1 MRFRRVAVL
10 VTALVVIANGV
21 GPRVSAELRAAL
33 LLQKFSGIDN
43 GFTRALAHPI
53 AREDATVLAPEGPT
67 RARMYGP
74 RDAAPRVGF
83 VLLHGVH
90 KKSIDE
96 PRLVRFAEALAS
108 AGYAVLTPELR
119 SIADYRIDKAETKV
133 IGAAARSLSSRLG
146 GIKVGLIGTSFAGGL
161 ALVTASESEFRNS
174 IGCVL
179 AIGAHHDL
187 VRVARFYMTSKAVA
201 PDRTVP
207 IQAHDYGVM
216 VTVYGHPRFFFPES
230 EAATAHQALKLWL
243 DQDWDGARKL
253 AATLTP
259 ATQARVDALFHARI
273 QSVQADYERVVEAE
287 KEGLLAASPSGHMQ
301 NVTASVFLL
310 HGAGDTV
317 VPPTESE
324 WLAQE
329 LGERAE
335 GFLVS
340 KAIEHVEMHGKP
352 TVREQLQLV
361 DFIAKMLTQADSL
374 R

>member
-1 MRFRRVAVL
+1 MRFRRLAAL
-10 VTALVVIANGV
+10 VTALVIIAHCAS
-21 GPRVSAELRAAL
+21 PRVSAELRAAL
-33 LLQKFSGIDN
+33 LLQKFSGIEN

-53 AREDATVLAPEGPT
+53 AREDATVLAPAGPT
-67 RARMYGP
+67 RARMYVP
-74 RDAAPRVGF
+74 SDAAPRTGF

-119 SIADYRIDKAETKV
+119 SIADYRIDRAETHV
-133 IGAAARSLSSRLG
+133 IGAAARALSLRLG
-146 GIKVGLIGTSFAGGL
+146 GAKVGLIGTSFAGGL
-161 ALVTASESEFRNS
+161 ALVTASEPEFRNT

-187 VRVARFYMTSKAVA
+187 VRVSRFYMTSLAVA
-201 PDRTVP
+201 PDRVVP
-207 IQAHDYGVM
+207 TQAHDYGVM
-216 VTVYGHPRFFFPES
+216 VTVYGHPSFFFPEAEVAS
-230 EAATAHQALKLWL
+230 AHQALKLWL

-259 ATQARVDALFHARI
+259 PTQARVDALFHARI
-273 QSVQADYERVVEAE
+273 QSVQGDYERVVRTE
-287 KEGLLAASPSGHMQ
+287 KDGLLAASPSGRMA

-310 HGAGDTV
+310 HGEGDTV

-335 GFLVS
+335 GLLVT
-340 KAIEHVEMHGKP
+340 KAIEHVEMRGKP
-352 TVREQLQLV
+352 KVAEQLQLV
-361 DFIAKMLTQADSL
+361 DFIAQMITRADSL